1 MNLMKSQMLTK
12 KQAAEIIKSE
22 FKLNQ
27 TYFNV
32 LYFLLILMI
41 FFSLILRES
50 AFIFNLMISIAQAF
64 VFYLIFKSTKE
75 RINQLEEKYSQEN

>member
-1 MNLMKSQMLTK
+1 MKSQMLTK

>member
-1 MNLMKSQMLTK
+1 MKSQMLTK

-32 LYFLLILMI
+32 LYFLLILMT

-50 AFIFNLMISIAQAF
+50 AFIFNLMVSIAQAF